1 MSSKLRILH
10 TSDWHI
16 GQYLHSFDR
25 VYEHQ
30 CFLKWLLNQIKT
42 LEIDA
47 LLIAGDIFD
56 TANPSAVS
64 QKLWLEFLANAK
76 TIAPYLNIVVIAG
89 NHDSPSRLEAPNPLL
104 EKFGIHV
111 VGLVCDAES
120 RQINFEKV
128 CVPLKNK
135 NGEIKAWCLAVPFM
149 RNNDLPAKETLNL
162 ANENS
167 ATSNSDLNSEN
178 LISTAANS
186 DLNSENLISTNANS
200 DQSNNAQALL
210 YQKLFRD
217 ILERKEKNQAIVAM
231 GHLHISNAQMSPDSE
246 RRIVS
251 GGLDGLP
258 SDIFDSRLSYV
269 ALGHLHLAQRVG
281 GSENRRYSG
290 SPIPMSFSEIH
301 YKHQVIVFDLN
312 NECVENLQQIE
323 VPRFVQLLQIP
334 AGQEKDKSIEHV
346 LKILQELN
354 LNCDV
359 PEQWPYL
366 MVRVHL
372 NGPDPSLRAKI
383 ENALAGKPVRL
394 TRIEVS
400 TNTTLQPLGD
410 SSQIQTITLDQLNP
424 EEVFSKLFAAR
435 FGNPVPSDLMQAFLQ
450 LNHFYEEP
458 SK

>member
-30 CFLKWLLNQIKT
+30 CFLKWLLNQIET

-135 NGEIKAWCLAVPFM
+135 NGEVKAWCLAVPFM
-149 RNNDLPAKETLNL
+149 RNNDLPAAENLNL

-167 ATSNSDLNSEN
+167 ATSNSDLNSEDSV
-178 LISTAANS
+178 STA
-186 DLNSENLISTNANS
+186 ANS

-210 YQKLFRD
+210 YQHLYR
-217 ILERKEKNQAIVAM
+217 IIAERKETNQAIIAM

-281 GSENRRYSG
+281 GSETRRYSG

-301 YKHQVIVFDLN
+301 YKHQVIVFDLD
-312 NECVENLQQIE
+312 NECVENLQQID

-334 AGQEKDKSIEHV
+334 AAQEKDKSIEHV
-346 LKILQELN
+346 LNLLQELN

-400 TNTTLQPLGD
+400 ANTTMQPLGGT
-410 SSQIQTITLDQLNP
+410 SEIQTITLDQLNP
-424 EEVFSKLFAAR
+424 EDVFSKLFAAR
-435 FGNPVPSDLMQAFLQ
+435 YGNSAPPDLMHAFLQ